1 MRFLF
6 ELFRRLFRFLFPK
19 KQVLSRI
26 SCSEWIDLLSVT
38 ADEGF
43 ECAEYHRLCQEF
55 PEQGETYYMTDG
67 AGRLM
72 REMELYANKRLPL
85 ILNDFQDRVTAA
97 LRENDGLLME
107 SAFRS
112 MRSDLSACMF
122 FEHLEGFPKDLS
134 ERLAHEMREVILK
147 WQTEYGRLLRE
158 QFESFP
164 AGSLGEEL
172 LWFFLTHPPVEMME
186 RENGGSFS

>member
-1 MRFLF
+1 MRFLV

-26 SCSEWIDLLSVT
+26 SCSEWIELLRIT

-43 ECAEYHRLCQEF
+43 ECEEYHRLCQEF
-55 PEQGETYYMTDG
+55 PEQTETYDMTDG
-67 AGRLM
+67 AGTLA
-72 REMELYANKRLPL
+72 REMESYANKRLSV

-97 LRENDGLLME
+97 LQDNDGLLME
-107 SAFRS
+107 SAFRN
-112 MRSDLSACMF
+112 MGADLSACMF

-134 ERLAHEMREVILK
+134 GRLAPEMREVISE

-172 LWFFLTHPPVEMME
+172 LWLFMTHPPVELME
-186 RENGGSFS
+186 YENDGGFS